1 MRPKVELHV
10 VLQLY
15 RQFNISHNPQVII
28 LVHMHIIDTI
38 LVSMGISYM
47 LSKRIIMR

>member
-15 RQFNISHNPQVII
+15 RQFNVYKS
-28 LVHMHIIDTI
+28 
-38 LVSMGISYM
+38 
-47 LSKRIIMR
+47 